1 MENSRYTVLFQCF
14 PFTQNHT
21 QNCKNRNR
29 NRNLR
34 GMMVG
39 GEGSTPNKLISAEHF
54 TILLL
59 LSEPRMDVNG
69 YNGLNSVETR
79 AHAKPRREHKDLQCA
94 SKVQEKRHQSVEE
107 RGEKLRKTLNAFQ
120 HRYRSYLSAPSRTR
134 SRSSRLFSALSPENV
149 LSPRRHSHPPPPPRA
164 APNRFHNASS
174 PGPHSRAPL
183 HLPSSAG
190 GCRPPEP

>member
-39 GEGSTPNKLISAEHF
+39 GGGSTPNKLISAEHF

-69 YNGLNSVETR
+69 YNGLNAVETR
-79 AHAKPRREHKDLQCA
+79 AHTPMQNHAENIKTSSALPRY
-94 SKVQEKRHQSVEE
+94 KR
-107 RGEKLRKTLNAFQ
+107 NAIK
-120 HRYRSYLSAPSRTR
+120 A
-134 SRSSRLFSALSPENV
+134 SRSAGKNCGKHLTPFSIATGPTFQPLLGREV
-149 LSPRRHSHPPPPPRA
+149 EA
-164 APNRFHNASS
+164 AASFL
-174 PGPHSRAPL
+174 R
-183 HLPSSAG
+183 
-190 GCRPPEP
+190 